1 MKLRV
6 LVVDDEP
13 LARSRL
19 VAMVDRTE
27 IAHAV
32 GEAGNAFEAADQI
45 ARHDPDVVLL
55 DVRMPGKTGVELARE
70 LGARPIVVF
79 TTAFGEHAVD
89 AFDAAAVDYLVKP
102 IELAKLARAL
112 DRARDRLGGADHR
125 EPRITV
131 RDSGGGVRVFVAS
144 QIVRFHADDK
154 YTVFL
159 VDGVEHLT
167 EETLDAF
174 ESRLAAWGFVR
185 VHRGE
190 LVQLARVRALHVTG
204 AGAEV
209 ELDDG
214 QRAKVSRRALPD
226 VRRRLQ

>member
-19 VAMVDRTE
+19 AAMVDRTD
-27 IAHAV
+27 IAHTVA
-32 GEAGNAFEAADQI
+32 EAGNAFEATDQI

-70 LGARPIVVF
+70 LGARPVVVF
-79 TTAFGEHAVD
+79 TTAFGEHAVE
-89 AFDAAAVDYLVKP
+89 AFDAAAIDYLMKP
-102 IELAKLARAL
+102 IEQAKLARAL
-112 DRARDRLGGADHR
+112 DRARGRLAGGDDR

-131 RDSGGGVRVFVAS
+131 RDGNGVRVFVAS
-144 QIVRFHADDK
+144 QVARFHAEDK
-154 YTVFL
+154 YTLFL
-159 VDGVEHLT
+159 VDGVEQLI
-167 EETLDAF
+167 EEPLDTLEA
-174 ESRLAAWGFVR
+174 RLVAWGFLR

-190 LVQLARVRALHVTG
+190 LVQLARIVALHVDGGTG
-204 AGAEV
+204 EV

-226 VRRRLQ
+226 VRRHLR